1 MKRSDSMTNHTVP
14 LPLDAY
20 RNKLLP
26 LRQQAVIRN
35 QWLKERL
42 DQFLPDLMQREGFDM
57 WIIAAREY
65 NEDPV
70 IMTFLPEPA
79 MAARR
84 RTILVFTLQADGT
97 VERLTLDRYGHGE
110 YYAKGWDP
118 DQEEHFA
125 CLGRIVRER
134 NPARIG
140 LNFASEFPFGDG
152 LSHSEYELII
162 NALGEEYASRVQS
175 AERLA
180 VGWLEHRIAPERTVY
195 PGLAQMAHALIA
207 EAFSSRTIQPGI
219 TTTEDVV
226 WWFRQKMHDLG
237 LRAWFQPSVEIQ
249 AAGLTFDG
257 PAGGGSKEQRTTILP
272 GDLLHCD
279 VGFYYLGL
287 TTDHQQNAYVLKPG
301 ESDAPEGLR
310 VLLAEGNRL
319 QDIHMAAMQ
328 VGRTG
333 NEILKVVLE
342 QSKAEGID
350 PQVYSHPIGYHGHA
364 AGPTVGLW
372 DQQGG
377 VPGKGD
383 YELFDNTCYSIE
395 LNAKKAIPEWSN
407 QIVRMALEEDAI
419 LADGTIRWLDGR
431 QTMLHLIA

>member
-1 MKRSDSMTNHTVP
+1 MAQVNAS
-14 LPLDAY
+14 LPLDSY
-20 RNKLLP
+20 RNKILP
-26 LRQQAVIRN
+26 LRQQAAIRN
-35 QWLKERL
+35 TWLQQRL
-42 DQFLPDLMQREGFDM
+42 EEFLPELMAREGFDM

-84 RTILVFTLQADGT
+84 RTILVFTRQADGT
-97 VERLTLDRYGHGE
+97 VERLTLDRYGHGN

-118 DQEEHFA
+118 DKEEHFA
-125 CLGRIVRER
+125 CLARVVRER
-134 NPARIG
+134 DPLRIG
-140 LNFASEFPFGDG
+140 LNYAIEFPFGDG
-152 LSHSEYELII
+152 LSHNEYLLIMD
-162 NALGEEYASRVQS
+162 ALGETHGKRVES
-175 AERLA
+175 AERLC

-219 TTTEDVV
+219 TTTDDVV

-237 LRAWFQPSVEIQ
+237 LRTWFQPSVEIQ
-249 AAGLTFDG
+249 APGLSFDG
-257 PAGGGSKEQRTTILP
+257 PAGGGSDKQRRLILP

-301 ESDAPEGLR
+301 ESAAPEGLQA
-310 VLLAEGNRL
+310 LLAEGNRL
-319 QDIHMAAMQ
+319 QDIHMAEMK

-333 NEILKVVLE
+333 NDVLRTVLE
-342 QSKAEGID
+342 QAKAEGIN

-364 AGPTVGLW
+364 AGPTIGLW

-383 YELFDNTCYSIE
+383 YAIFDQTCYSIE
-395 LNAKKAIPEWSN
+395 LNAKKAVPEWDG
-407 QIVRMALEEDAI
+407 QIVRMALEEDA
-419 LADGTIRWLDGR
+419 LLSDGKMRWLDGR
-431 QTMLHLIA
+431 QTALHLIG

>member
-1 MKRSDSMTNHTVP
+1 MTQMTAS
-14 LPLDAY
+14 LPLDSY

-26 LRQQAVIRN
+26 LRQQADIRN
-35 QWLKERL
+35 TWLKQRL
-42 DQFLPDLMQREGFDM
+42 NEFLPTLMAREGVDM

-65 NEDPV
+65 NEDPI

-84 RTILVFTLQADGT
+84 RTILVFTLQNDGT
-97 VERLTLDRYGHGE
+97 VERLTLDRYGHGD
-110 YYAKGWDP
+110 YYTKGWNP
-118 DQEEHFA
+118 DQEGHFA
-125 CLGRIVRER
+125 CLARIVAER
-134 NPARIG
+134 DPQRIG
-140 LNFASEFPFGDG
+140 LNYATEFPFGDG
-152 LSHSEYELII
+152 LSHSEYLLILD
-162 NALGEEYASRVQS
+162 ALGETYGARVAS

-195 PGLAQMAHALIA
+195 PGLAQMAHTLIA

-226 WWFRQKMHDLG
+226 WWFRQKMHELG

-249 AAGLTFDG
+249 APGLTFDG
-257 PAGGGSKEQRTTILP
+257 PAGGGSGKQRTLIQP

-301 ESDAPEGLR
+301 ERDAPEGLR

-319 QDIHMAAMQ
+319 QDIHMAEMA

-333 NEILKVVLE
+333 NEVLRAVLE
-342 QSKAEGID
+342 RSNAEGIE

-364 AGPTVGLW
+364 AGPIVGLW

-383 YELFDNTCYSIE
+383 YEIFDQTCYSIE
-395 LNAKKAIPEWSN
+395 LNAKKAVPEWDG
-407 QIVRMALEEDAI
+407 QLVRMALEEDA
-419 LADGTIRWLDGR
+419 LLSDGKMRWLDGR
-431 QTMLHLIA
+431 QTQLHLIG